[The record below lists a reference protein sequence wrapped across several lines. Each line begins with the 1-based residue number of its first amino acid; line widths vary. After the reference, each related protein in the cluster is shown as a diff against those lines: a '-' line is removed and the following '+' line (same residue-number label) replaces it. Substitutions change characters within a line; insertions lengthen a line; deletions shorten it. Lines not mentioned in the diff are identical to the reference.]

1 MKDQRALNYV
11 YVISGMSFRGRT
23 NQFRLFVRSK
33 GQENECSAHIRE
45 RIAGLSN
52 TGNGR
57 PRFWPVSAT
66 RRKRRL
72 NTKHPTA
79 ERSRSHKIALYV
91 RMRPAIDV
99 FIARPYSGH
108 ARMDVYSCSP
118 KEVMVSRPLLRGQ
131 LQCKTKAALRGI

>member
-57 PRFWPVSAT
+57 PRFWPVSSLCDQAEAT
-66 RRKRRL
+66 
-72 NTKHPTA
+72 PQ
-79 ERSRSHKIALYV
+79 Y
-91 RMRPAIDV
+91 
-99 FIARPYSGH
+99 
-108 ARMDVYSCSP
+108 
-118 KEVMVSRPLLRGQ
+118 
-131 LQCKTKAALRGI
+131 KTSDG